1 VTAQTRGPAEA
12 ADRGTAT
19 DASRADR
26 PARPTPRHGRDHALA
41 YLFLVPSTI
50 VFALFVV
57 WPLGD
62 SVYLSLHGSDLFG
75 GASVFVGLDNYRD
88 MFTSAEFG
96 KVLLNT
102 LEFVLLTVI
111 PGVLGALVV
120 VLLLEAQ
127 IRGTR
132 VLRTAFALPFAFSV
146 ATASVIF
153 SVIYNYQIGLAN
165 GILGF
170 LGIGKVGWTTDPH
183 VAMFALA
190 LTTVWMNL
198 GYNVLVLSAGV
209 GSIPAEVMEAAR
221 LDGASGLKLVRR
233 IILPLL
239 SPQLFFL
246 VVVTTIQSLQ
256 SFGQIH
262 ILTKGGP
269 DGSTTTLV
277 YSIYKKAFAFGSS
290 DFGTASAQAMVLL
303 VIVLACTGIQFGVL
317 QRKVHY

>member
-1 VTAQTRGPAEA
+1 MTAETAG
-12 ADRGTAT
+12 GTA
-19 DASRADR
+19 ARAPSRH
-26 PARPTPRHGRDHALA
+26 PGEHLMA
-41 YLFLVPSTI
+41 YLFLVPSAL
-50 VFALFVV
+50 VFGLFVA

-75 GASVFVGLDNYRD
+75 GASVFVGAQNYTD
-88 MFTSAEFG
+88 MLTSAEFG
-96 KVLLNT
+96 HVLANT
-102 LEFVLLTVI
+102 LEFVLLTVV

-120 VLLLEAQ
+120 VLLLESQ

-170 LGIGKVGWTTDPH
+170 LGVDKVGWTTDPH
-183 VAMFALA
+183 MAMVSLA

-209 GSIPAEVMEAAR
+209 GAIPGEVMEAAR
-221 LDGASGLKLVRR
+221 LDGATGVTLARR

-239 SPQLFFL
+239 SPQIFFL
-246 VVVTTIQSLQ
+246 VVVSTIQSLQ

-262 ILTKGGP
+262 ILTRGGP
-269 DGSTTTLV
+269 DGATTTLV

-290 DFGTASAQAMVLL
+290 DFGSASAQAMVLL
-303 VIVLACTGIQFGVL
+303 AVVLACTAVQFGVL
-317 QRKVHY
+317 QRRVHY